1 MLTLVVIVF
10 LSLSSANPISFNISN
25 TSLLK
30 RAVPANQG
38 CDAGDQ
44 WLGRY
49 CDGDNG
55 PGAYRDQC
63 DWDGEEPPVTYFVPG
78 ECDGDEQCFE
88 YTDADGDRQIDC
100 ITVPSTPDI
109 NDVVTT
115 KLQYGKRKFDTDT
128 AENLERMV
136 SVQLQEDFGAGTS
149 VSAHLMG

>member
-10 LSLSSANPISFNISN
+10 LSLSLANPISFNISN

-38 CDAGDQ
+38 CDPGDQ
-44 WLGRY
+44 WLGRF

-55 PGAYRDQC
+55 PDAYRDQC
-63 DWDGEEPPVTYFVPG
+63 EWEGEVPVNYFVPG
-78 ECDGDEQCFE
+78 ECDDGAQCFE

-100 ITVPSTPDI
+100 ITVPSTPDRD
-109 NDVVTT
+109 DVVTT
-115 KLQYGKRKFDTDT
+115 KLQYGKRKFSTDAT
-128 AENLERMV
+128 QNLERIV
-136 SVQLQEDFGAGTS
+136 SVKLQEDFGPSTS

>member
-30 RAVPANQG
+30 RAVPANQD

-44 WLGRY
+44 WLGRF
-49 CDGDNG
+49 CDGDTG

-63 DWDGEEPPVTYFVPG
+63 RWDDGEAPVNYFVPG
-78 ECDGDEQCFE
+78 ECDGDAQCFE

-100 ITVPSTPDI
+100 ITVPGTPDKDDI
-109 NDVVTT
+109 VTT
-115 KLQYGKRKFDTDT
+115 KLQYGRRQFNTDAT
-128 AENLERMV
+128 QNLERVV
-136 SVQLQEDFGAGTS
+136 SVEVQEDFGPSTS
-149 VSAHLMG
+149 VSAHIMG